1 MHGELSSPHK
11 FSLQHTKSHNFE
23 SKYLWIMLTHGPRP
37 TFTANHKK
45 LSLCNIICMTVCV
58 SVAILHFI
66 CWHYSAIAL
75 ITQTGSLYKVC
86 TSTFLKKCPKSIYFV
101 ESCNLKSCIRHSFLY
116 ISLFYSLVVIL
127 HCCFRLSGGSL
138 VAVPFSS
145 ELVSLNNKKSYHFD
159 TQTNFFQ

>member
-1 MHGELSSPHK
+1 MHWELSSPHK

-86 TSTFLKKCPKSIYFV
+86 TSTFLKKCPEPIYFV
-101 ESCNLKSCIRHSFLY
+101 ESCNPRSCIRQFLHM
-116 ISLFYSLVVIL
+116 SLFTAWLWYCTAVSDSVGALWWLSLSHQSL
-127 HCCFRLSGGSL
+127 FLSI
-138 VAVPFSS
+138 
-145 ELVSLNNKKSYHFD
+145 KKSLIIWIHK
-159 TQTNFFQ
+159 TKIFQ